1 MPSLQ
6 EIRIAIREA
15 LPREPSAEAA
25 DLRPG
30 IVYFPPSHVKAL
42 QLESSLVVGGRGVG
56 KTFWT
61 WFLGNTA
68 LRNGLAETRNTDV
81 RIGHAVPEQPK
92 LFPSKDTI
100 SKLLIEKF
108 TAESIWT
115 AVLVRWLA
123 TIVDE
128 NIPME
133 SWSETTQWVQNNP
146 EHVSHLLQQANIS
159 LQKQGMRGLIVFD
172 ALDRTSDDWETMNN
186 LVRGLLKM
194 ILRLKSY
201 KFLFGKVF
209 LREDQLT
216 QTVINFPDASKLQM
230 SRCDLIW
237 ELHDLHGLLW
247 KTLCNAPGY
256 HGDILRELYREQGA
270 SLEQIDGIYFISSDA
285 QRQTDLQK
293 RLFHALAGSKMG
305 KGERRGVPYLWTVG
319 HLADSHQHT
328 SPRSFLLA
336 IQRAADDSLERDPLY
351 IFPLHYE
358 SIKRGVQA
366 ASGLRVDEITEDYP
380 WVKRLF
386 APLRGQFNVPV
397 EFFCI
402 EALWAQAFPKGF
414 GEHEKLPVE
423 AKQDGWRGLLQQL
436 QHLGVC
442 SVKKDGRIDMPDLYR
457 VAFSLGRKGGVKPVN
472 RAY

>member
-1 MPSLQ
+1 MLSLQ
-6 EIRIAIREA
+6 EIRTAIREA

-30 IVYFPPSHVKAL
+30 IVYFPPSHLKAL

-61 WFLGNTA
+61 WFLSNAA
-68 LRNGLAETRNTDV
+68 LRDDFPETRHTEV
-81 RIGHAVPEQPK
+81 RIGHAVPEQPE
-92 LFPSKDTI
+92 LFPGKDII
-100 SKLLIEKF
+100 SKLLAEKF

-115 AVLVRWLA
+115 AVLVSWLA
-123 TIVDE
+123 TITNE
-128 NIPME
+128 YPPRG
-133 SWSETTQWVQNNP
+133 SWPETTQWVQNNP
-146 EHVSHLLQQANIS
+146 EYVSRLLQRANAC
-159 LQKQGMRGLIVFD
+159 LQGQGKRGLIVFD
-172 ALDRTSDDWETMNN
+172 ALDRTSDDWESMNS
-186 LVRGLLKM
+186 LVRGLLKV

-247 KTLCNAPGY
+247 QTLCNA
-256 HGDILRELYREQGA
+256 HGEHGNILREVYKRQGA
-270 SLEQIDGIYFISSDA
+270 VLHQSDNIYFISHEA
-285 QRQTDLQK
+285 QRQTELQK
-293 RLFHALAGSKMG
+293 NLFNALAGSKMG
-305 KGERRGVPYLWTVG
+305 KGEKRGVPYLWTVG
-319 HLADSHQHT
+319 HLADSHQRT

-336 IQRAADDSLERDPLY
+336 LQRAAEDSLERDPSY
-351 IFPLHYE
+351 AFPLHYE
-358 SIKRGVQA
+358 SIKRGVQE
-366 ASGLRVDEITEDYP
+366 ASRLRVDEIIEDYQ
-380 WVKRLF
+380 WVEQIF

-397 EFFCI
+397 EFSCI
-402 EALWAQAFPKGF
+402 EDLWEQEFPNGF
-414 GEHEKLPVE
+414 GEDGKLPIE
-423 AKQDGWRGLLQQL
+423 AKQDGWRGLLRQL

-442 SVKKDGRIDMPDLYR
+442 SIKKDGRIDMPDLYR

-472 RAY
+472 RS